1 MLDIK
6 PTTGHRV
13 LMQSYPGGIESGTDW
28 YQNDAGVVLT
38 ETTINQSPFNVNG
51 TPIAYRA
58 RKAIQ
63 YGDNIDKVVEYLST
77 KNNGL
82 YTNEWLLGD
91 AKTNEI
97 ALFELGT
104 YKSRLYRSSKNDWF
118 GGTEGFYWGDNNA
131 KDLAVRLEENP
142 DPNGAPA
149 YVPYVPTDRDLK
161 WQALYREYKGKIDE
175 QFGIHGVSYRATGE
189 RHRDGCQSDYRRHG
203 IAHDGLGRIRQSRI
217 SASGCQPKA
226 TRRNMPANDG
236 LYTSGYRLI
245 STEPVPAAP
254 TAASTSET
262 RDREAAVPELQ

>member
-6 PTTGHRV
+6 PATGHRV

-28 YQNDAGVVLT
+28 YQNDAGMVLT
-38 ETTINQSPFNVNG
+38 ETTINQSPFNING

-104 YKSRLYRSSKNDWF
+104 YKTRLYRSSKNDWF

-131 KDLAVRLEENP
+131 KDLGVRLEENP
-142 DPNGAPA
+142 DPNGAPT
-149 YVPYVPTDRDLK
+149 YVPYVPTNRDLEVAGAVSRV
-161 WQALYREYKGKIDE
+161 QRQDRRAVR
-175 QFGIHGVSYRATGE
+175 IHGVSHRAAGK
-189 RHRDGCQSDYRRHG
+189 RHRDGCQSGYRRHG
-203 IAHDGLGRIRQSRI
+203 VAHDGVGRIRQTESARAGAIQGRPGGISRPTT
-217 SASGCQPKA
+217 ACTPPA
-226 TRRNMPANDG
+226 TA
-236 LYTSGYRLI
+236 
-245 STEPVPAAP
+245 
-254 TAASTSET
+254 
-262 RDREAAVPELQ
+262 